1 VVLIRRAAFLLGALP
16 LAALAGEVLV
26 QGLGANPV
34 ERALHHTGFW
44 GLQLLIA
51 TLAISPLRR
60 WTGRP
65 ALIQAR
71 KALGLWAFAYL
82 AGHAA
87 IYVGLDQ
94 FFAWSFLLDD
104 LRERPFIQVGMLS
117 LLLLTPLALTS
128 SRNAIR
134 RMGRNWTRLHR
145 LIYPATLLGLVHF
158 HWGQKL
164 TAWGPIA
171 AAVVTLILLAERVLG
186 PRVRAAR
193 PGKPTLRSEPSRA
206 QRTPPRG

>member
-1 VVLIRRAAFLLGALP
+1 VVLTPPPPRPRRIRTAAFLLGALP
-16 LAALAGEVLV
+16 LAALAGEAGV
-26 QGLGANPV
+26 QGLGANPI

-65 ALIQAR
+65 ELIQAR
-71 KALGLWAFAYL
+71 KTLGLWAFAYL

-94 FFAWSFLLDD
+94 FFAVSFLLAD

-117 LLLLTPLALTS
+117 FLLLTPLALTS

-134 RMGRNWTRLHR
+134 RLGRHWTRLHR

-164 TAWGPIA
+164 TSWVPIVA
-171 AAVVTLILLAERVLG
+171 AAVTLVLLGE
-186 PRVRAAR
+186 RVRAAST
-193 PGKPTLRSEPSRA
+193 PRSEPSRA
-206 QRTPPRG
+206 RRTPPLG